1 MKIFDNHE
9 PKTVVQE
16 QPQQAIYTQTPETQ
30 ERDEVLSGNIS
41 SAPKQYV
48 QPRQVLTPL
57 NQNQP
62 PTRVGNGIKEQDGV
76 IDYGSEG
83 GNKFAEEGEKE
94 KWYADWE
101 KTPFMDAIRSNNR
114 AIYDNWGNYNEW
126 AKENGKEPLDVFTVM
141 RALQDKDGNKS
152 FEENEQEKKKLE
164 RKQKWQRI
172 GDVLI
177 KLGNFAGALRG
188 GPSAKYESLSEL
200 TARQQKV
207 KDAVISQHNKA
218 LNNYITQYW
227 KDKAAKR
234 AKELNDAN
242 VYLRNTQAARE
253 AGQQANEKAI
263 TDEKVKTEQ
272 SRQHN
277 LESATEENQQ
287 QANYVSNKNKREE
300 EMQPYKIKESK
311 ARANASN
318 ASANAS
324 NARAQSARA
333 QADKIRKTTRLT
345 QADADELTEYERW
358 AHSHPSDFDK
368 WNKDNGFEQGGIMG
382 AKSPTKVQIKQFNR
396 RMRLRYSG
404 RRSGKK
410 RTGVKWKN

>member
-1 MKIFDNHE
+1 MKIFYNHE

-76 IDYGSEG
+76 IDYGSGG

-152 FEENEQEKKKLE
+152 FEEFQSTHPHGVRQYIQQMSEYHSTKLSNL
-164 RKQKWQRI
+164 RKSTKWNDIKFQFYTTVYKTLKNNKCEPPIFYAIHEVRI
-172 GDVLI
+172 IIMLYNQFTSKVHSKILT
-177 KLGNFAGALRG
+177 N
-188 GPSAKYESLSEL
+188 SLYS
-200 TARQQKV
+200 TFP
-207 KDAVISQHNKA
+207 VIPQ
-218 LNNYITQYW
+218 
-227 KDKAAKR
+227 
-234 AKELNDAN
+234 
-242 VYLRNTQAARE
+242 
-253 AGQQANEKAI
+253 
-263 TDEKVKTEQ
+263 
-272 SRQHN
+272 
-277 LESATEENQQ
+277 
-287 QANYVSNKNKREE
+287 
-300 EMQPYKIKESK
+300 KIKSHTVLLFINNTLQLIFK
-311 ARANASN
+311 
-318 ASANAS
+318 
-324 NARAQSARA
+324 
-333 QADKIRKTTRLT
+333 DH
-345 QADADELTEYERW
+345 ELSFCKHTFKHRVLNPFPIIQT
-358 AHSHPSDFDK
+358 SF
-368 WNKDNGFEQGGIMG
+368 
-382 AKSPTKVQIKQFNR
+382 
-396 RMRLRYSG
+396 
-404 RRSGKK
+404 
-410 RTGVKWKN
+410 